1 MTRFVDSCLDT
12 MSNTAHEVQKKV
24 RPRARKM
31 LHALTGK
38 KNLLITTHIHPD
50 PDAAGSCLGIQ
61 KLLENTL
68 PDTRKTIRFK
78 GQSDAPR
85 LTGFIKTAQ
94 IPFEPWSDEDLDN
107 FDAIVLLDTQTSF
120 GVNPLPAGVH
130 PTVLIDHHRGR
141 GRRSKLPFS
150 DVRVDVGAT
159 ASIVFSYFME
169 LQLTIDPTLA
179 AALLYAIECDIAGAA
194 GQQSQLDTVAIS
206 SLNLV
211 ADVRKLWQMRYV
223 DVPASY
229 YVAFARSVENAQ
241 RYDHVLIT
249 HCGKIDQVEEAA
261 LLADG
266 LLRCEGIQVVLAT
279 AEHDGR
285 LILSLRSELP
295 RISAGEIARRILNK
309 LGDGGGHRTK
319 AGGQILLTDHSSV
332 DTLLKTLKRR
342 LLRCL
347 KISQIHATPLAG

>member
-1 MTRFVDSCLDT
+1 MTSFVDSCLDT
-12 MSNTAHEVQKKV
+12 MSNTAQEVQKKV
-24 RPRARKM
+24 RPRAAKM
-31 LHALTGK
+31 LRALNGK
-38 KNLLITTHIHPD
+38 NNILITTHVHPD
-50 PDAAGSCLGIQ
+50 PDAAGSCLGV
-61 KLLENTL
+61 KRLLENAL
-68 PDTRKTIRFK
+68 PNAKTVIRLK

-85 LTGFIKTAQ
+85 LTGYIQTAQ
-94 IPFEPWSDEDLDN
+94 IPFEPWSDDDLN
-107 FDAIVLLDTQTSF
+107 TFDAIVLLDTQTSF

-130 PTVLIDHHRGR
+130 PTALIDHHRGR
-141 GRRSKLPFS
+141 GRRTRLAFS
-150 DVRVDVGAT
+150 DVRTDVGAT

-169 LQLTIDPTLA
+169 LQQTIDPTLA

-206 SLNLV
+206 SLNLI

-229 YVAFARSVENAQ
+229 YVAFARSIENAQ

-266 LLRCEGIQVVLAT
+266 LLRCEGVEVVLAT
-279 AEHDGR
+279 AEHDDR

-295 RISAGEIARRILNK
+295 RISAGEIARRVLNK

-319 AGGQILLTDHSSV
+319 AGGQIPLTENTSIEA
-332 DTLLKTLKRR
+332 LLKTIQRR

-347 KISQIHATPLAG
+347 KVSRTRGTPLRG